1 MGGCLQDACVYRI
14 PSPRKETEFMMELW
28 LYCKACRAC
37 HPADDKTCDAAA
49 QDAQGS
55 NRQEDIS
62 TQPLLHNR
70 YQSIGQLETRCTGNV
85 TWGKDLLT
93 DNAIVVIKEIAL
105 STLAPRAPQTTT
117 GTPSAMPA
125 GLQHYLH
132 QLGALHHSGLP
143 RVRDMFSENEQFY
156 MIIDYIDG
164 KTLEEYCLPE
174 ARRLAQTG
182 SRPLPVKEVLDIG
195 IQLCSLLSYL
205 HQQSPAITV
214 KAFHP
219 STLIRSANGH
229 ISFIGLYTSASLQAQ
244 TQQQSSPARAK
255 QRGYYAPE
263 LSRPSH
269 TQNSATV
276 QSDIYSL
283 GVLLHQLYTGYDPN
297 ESPYNFAPLRTFHNP
312 ALEALDH
319 LIRCMV
325 QIKCE
330 QRPHSIHEVE
340 YALCQIQRGYAIA
353 HAEIIEAIS
362 PYEAALDTPQ
372 LTIVKDS
379 TSTKQW
385 HRLQKQHS
393 EIADSFILINK
404 EREEK

>member
-1 MGGCLQDACVYRI
+1 M

-28 LYCKACRAC
+28 LYCKACRTC
-37 HPADDKTCDAAA
+37 HSADDNTCGSAA

-55 NRQEDIS
+55 NRQEEIS
-62 TQPLLHNR
+62 AQRLLHHR

-85 TWGKDLLT
+85 TWGKDLLA

-105 STLAPRAPQTTT
+105 STLAPRSPQTTT
-117 GTPSAMPA
+117 STPSAIPA

-132 QLGALHHSGLP
+132 QLAALHHSGLP
-143 RVRDMFSENEQFY
+143 RVRDAFSENEHLSI
-156 MIIDYIDG
+156 IIDYIDG
-164 KTLEEYCLPE
+164 KTLEEYCQPE
-174 ARRLAQTG
+174 AGRLAQTG
-182 SRPLPVKEVLDIG
+182 SRPLPVEEVLDIG
-195 IQLCSLLSYL
+195 IQLCSLLRYL
-205 HQQSPAITV
+205 HQQSPAITA
-214 KAFHP
+214 KELHP
-219 STLIRSANGH
+219 STLLRSANGH
-229 ISFIGLYTSASLQAQ
+229 ISFIGLYTSASLQTQ
-244 TQQQSSPARAK
+244 TRQQNSPAHAK

-269 TQNSATV
+269 AQNSATV

-297 ESPYNFAPLRTFHNP
+297 ESPYNFAPLRTLYNP

-319 LIRCMV
+319 LIQCMV

-330 QRPHSIHEVE
+330 QRPRSIHEVE

-353 HAEIIEAIS
+353 HVEIIEALA

-385 HRLQKQHS
+385 HTLQKQRS